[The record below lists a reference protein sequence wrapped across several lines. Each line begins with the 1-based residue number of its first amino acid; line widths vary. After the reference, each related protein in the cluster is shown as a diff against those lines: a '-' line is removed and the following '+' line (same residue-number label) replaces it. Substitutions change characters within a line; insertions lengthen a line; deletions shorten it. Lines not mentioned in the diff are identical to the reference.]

1 VLWAAS
7 TLQPRSF
14 AGDAQLAVTGLYP
27 QLEVLGAEHIPA
39 CGPCLVTCNHYSRPG
54 FGAWWIALAI
64 SAAVASHRHPTADPE
79 IHWVMTAAWTF
90 PESKWKAQVLTP
102 ATQWALNR
110 LARVYGFVTTPP
122 MPPAPDEVE
131 ARAAAVLRTIR
142 LARRVVPQGGMVGLA
157 PEGMNTPGKLAK
169 PPQGAGV
176 FIALLVE
183 AGLPVL
189 PVGVTEREGR
199 LRLSFGQLFI
209 PEIPPGRVERDLV
222 VARQVMTSIA
232 GQIT

>member
-7 TLQPRSF
+7 NLQPRSF
-14 AGDAQLAVTGLYP
+14 AGDAQLAVRGLYP
-27 QLEVLGAEHIPA
+27 ELEVLGAQHIST
-39 CGPCLVTCNHYSRPG
+39 CSPCLVTCNHYSRPG

-90 PESKWKAQVLTP
+90 PESKWKTQVLTP
-102 ATQWALNR
+102 VTQWAFNR
-110 LARVYGFVTTPP
+110 LAQVYGFVTMPP
-122 MPPAPDEVE
+122 MPPAPDKVE

-142 LARRVVPQGGMVGLA
+142 LARRVVPEGGMIGLA
-157 PEGMNTPGKLAK
+157 PEGMDTPGKLAK
-169 PPQGAGV
+169 LPQGAGT

-189 PVGVTEREGR
+189 PVGVTEQAGR

-209 PEIPPGRVERDLV
+209 PEIPPERIERDQA
-222 VARQVMTSIA
+222 VARQVMTSVA
-232 GQIT
+232 RQLT